1 MKRSKRSEEEE
12 EESKKGL
19 SEMNKT
25 VGSPRSTHDDQK
37 NRNKKSYS
45 FNQFQ
50 SIAMLTDDEV
60 KREKR
65 NQ

>member
-1 MKRSKRSEEEE
+1 
-12 EESKKGL
+12 
-19 SEMNKT
+19 MNKT
-25 VGSPRSTHDDQK
+25 VDRDTHDDEK

-60 KREKR
+60 KKEKR